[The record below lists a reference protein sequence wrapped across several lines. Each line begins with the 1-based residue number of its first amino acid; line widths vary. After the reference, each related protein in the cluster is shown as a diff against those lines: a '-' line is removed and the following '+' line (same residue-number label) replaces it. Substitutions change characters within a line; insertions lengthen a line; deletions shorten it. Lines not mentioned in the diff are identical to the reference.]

1 MACQVA
7 ECLGDIFFR
16 PALARAP
23 RAGRAYVYGLGA
35 EGKAGVA
42 KAIDI
47 LQKEFSVAMA
57 LTGTTRVSDV
67 GPQVLVNA
75 EAKKPARKRTS

>member
-1 MACQVA
+1 
-7 ECLGDIFFR
+7 LR
-16 PALARAP
+16 ALALGGRACLI
-23 RAGRAYVYGLGA
+23 GRAYVYGLGA
-35 EGKAGVA
+35 GGKAGVA

-47 LQKEFSVAMA
+47 LQKELSVAMA

-75 EAKKPARKRTS
+75 AAKKPARKRTS